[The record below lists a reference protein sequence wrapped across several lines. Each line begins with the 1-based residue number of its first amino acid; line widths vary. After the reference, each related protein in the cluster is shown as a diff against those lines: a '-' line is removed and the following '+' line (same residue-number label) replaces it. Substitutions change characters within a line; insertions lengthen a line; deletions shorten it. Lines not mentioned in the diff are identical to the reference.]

1 MVFSARRPQSGGAF
15 DREFTQTRALKRLP
29 FVLLIL
35 PKSLLCL
42 ETGQVHNSELR
53 SPIAKAYR
61 PETFCEWGV
70 SGWSPPKTNPP
81 VRALP
86 CAVSDL
92 RIMTYAML

>member
-53 SPIAKAYR
+53 SPIAKASTR
-61 PETFCEWGV
+61 RKRSAKGAFPGGRRQKRILQFE
-70 SGWSPPKTNPP
+70 
-81 VRALP
+81 P
-86 CAVSDL
+86 CRVQ
-92 RIMTYAML
+92 